1 MVVHPTQSLRAVHE
15 EDGEPLL
22 PRYHV
27 HADDRSDLH
36 FQWLAGDVAATCLRG
51 NLIYDQGRI

>member
-1 MVVHPTQSLRAVHE
+1 MVFHSTQSLRAIHE
-15 EDGEPLL
+15 ENGEPLL
-22 PRYHV
+22 PRDHV

-36 FQWLAGDVAATCLRG
+36 FQWLTGYVAATCLCG